1 MGEEIDFIS
10 NLNTDLSIGITACLR
25 FIQCI
30 RQLEVTQLIHYLKII
45 IQLYQSKSDSSWKT
59 LNS

>member
-25 FIQCI
+25 FIQCL

-45 IQLYQSKSDSSWKT
+45 IQLYQSKSDSS
-59 LNS
+59 

>member
-10 NLNTDLSIGITACLR
+10 NLNTDLSIGITTCLR

-45 IQLYQSKSDSSWKT
+45 IQLYQSKSDSS
-59 LNS
+59 